1 MARAVSEVGGMA
13 VTVVRSSTRGRSVEG
28 LALVTGLLSVTE
40 EEVGGCF
47 EMVV

>member
-1 MARAVSEVGGMA
+1 MA
-13 VTVVRSSTRGRSVEG
+13 VTVVSSSTRGRSVDG
-28 LALVTGLLSVTE
+28 IPLVTEPLSETE

>member
-1 MARAVSEVGGMA
+1 MA
-13 VTVVRSSTRGRSVEG
+13 VTVVSSSTRGRSVEG
-28 LALVTGLLSVTE
+28 IPLVTELLSVTE